1 VVAILNSGQARVSGV
16 ANLVVAS
23 VAGKSKEQI
32 LYCLASLKAHGIIND
47 YGNVY
52 VDAESIHFSV
62 QPFYP
67 ILPYLKFDIAI

>member
-1 VVAILNSGQARVSGV
+1 MVAVLNSGQTRASRV
-16 ANLVVAS
+16 ANLVAAS
-23 VAGKSKEQI
+23 VAGKNKEQI
-32 LYCLASLKAHGIIND
+32 LHCLASLKAHGVIND

-52 VDAESIHFSV
+52 TDAKGFHFSV